1 MVDRPGRAQPFL
13 KPAVAASRRKRSAAP
28 TSLAYANGG
37 ARPCRQCSRP
47 IPAPEPGTRGRRPR
61 YCGYCRQVR
70 EALRFARAAVRRL
83 EAITDPDVV
92 EAGR

>member
-1 MVDRPGRAQPFL
+1 MVDRPSGARPYL
-13 KPAVAASRRKRSAAP
+13 KPAMAASARTRGGTPAP
-28 TSLAYANGG
+28 LTYANGG

-83 EAITDPDVV
+83 EAITDPDVA
-92 EAGR
+92 EAAR